1 MYKVSIFG
9 IPAHPLVN
17 DMPAALLPA
26 SLMCDTIALVGG
38 GPAWARSGYHTL
50 LLGTI
55 SGVAAGVLGALDVP
69 LPLAQPETRNRALV
83 HAGLNIGLMG
93 LFGVMLFRRRA
104 APDRVSIGS
113 WVLSL
118 VGNLALNYS
127 AWNGASLVY
136 QDGLRVAED
145 RPTVPLDVYE
155 EPARVA

>member
-1 MYKVSIFG
+1 MYKVSMFG

-17 DMPAALLPA
+17 DMPTALLPA
-26 SLMCDTIALVGG
+26 SLMCDTIALAGG

-50 LLGTI
+50 LLGTM
-55 SGVAAGVLGALDVP
+55 SAVAAGMLGALDAP
-69 LPLAQPETRNRALV
+69 LALAQPETRSRAVV
-83 HAGLNIGLMG
+83 HAGLNVGLMG
-93 LFGVMLFRRRA
+93 LFGMMLFRRRA

-136 QDGLRVAED
+136 QDGVRMGED
-145 RPTVPLDVYE
+145 RPMVPLDVSD
-155 EPARVA
+155 EPAHVA